1 MKNNYVKKFFEDAS
15 KDYNNN
21 FLQKKSSKN
30 YIFINRRKIVLDFFN
45 KKRGS
50 FLDIAT
56 GTGEITFDIIK
67 KNNFN
72 QIVLIDISEKMLNK
86 MKLKTK
92 KSKKIRFINQD
103 FSKVKFTKKFDYIVC
118 LGIIAHFNDNK
129 IFFSTLRKFS
139 KKGST
144 ILLQSSLLNFPTNR
158 INKIFFSKRYF
169 KKYNYKINYIT
180 EKKLNELFKEY
191 GFDVITVKKYSL
203 ALPFFDR
210 IFPVINYY
218 IEIIFSIIFPSIGS
232 EAIFLLKKK

>member
-1 MKNNYVKKFFEDAS
+1 MKNNHVEKFFENAS
-15 KDYNNN
+15 TEYNNN
-21 FLQKKSSKN
+21 FLEKKSSKS
-30 YIFINRRKIVLDFFN
+30 YIFRNRKKIVLDFLS

-56 GTGEITFDIIK
+56 GSGEITSDIIK
-67 KNNFN
+67 NNDFN

-86 MKLKTK
+86 MKLKVK
-92 KSKKIRFINQD
+92 KFKKIKFINND
-103 FSKVKFTKKFDYIVC
+103 FSKIKFAKKFDYIAC

-129 IFFSTLRKFS
+129 VFFSTLRKIS

-158 INKIFFSKRYF
+158 INKIFFSKRYI
-169 KKYNYKINYIT
+169 KKYNYKINYVT
-180 EKKLNELFKEY
+180 EKKLNNLFKKY
-191 GFDVITVKKYSL
+191 GFDVIAVKKYSL
-203 ALPFFDR
+203 ALPIFDK
-210 IFPVINYY
+210 IFPIINYY